1 MTVGLVVGVGR
12 GVALV
17 GRGERLV
24 VVVGVVSGVCE
35 EPELLAGLGGRTSR

>member
-1 MTVGLVVGVGR
+1 VTVGLVVGVGR

-24 VVVGVVSGVCE
+24 VVGVVSGACE